1 MLIQGHSSSSRDGK
15 TVSYGPDIQPDLAT
29 GQMSG
34 NYVKVED
41 YERWKKANDTALKE
55 RMRRSFIAGVL
66 FGIFLLVAIIMAG
79 VSLQKSAKNAE
90 EIQTILTTLQSYN
103 ITTLKRN

>member
-1 MLIQGHSSSSRDGK
+1 MLIHGHSSSRDGK

-41 YERWKKANDTALKE
+41 YEKWKKANDTALKE

-79 VSLQKSAKNAE
+79 VSLQQSAKNTE
-90 EIQTILTTLQSYN
+90 EIQTILTTLQPYN
-103 ITTLKRN
+103 LTTLKRN